1 MINQTDNFI
10 LSSISR
16 EIPNFQNITKD
27 HAIKIFKERLEQA
40 NRTDLN
46 IHIEKY
52 LDFDNL
58 DSIIPYLVESEYHN
72 DEVTFVNNKNTL
84 ERFGWLEQLNL
95 DQIKSSGLIKDTIL
109 KQDHSEKAINNTIVE
124 AQAILGHCNNP
135 AYWELTD
142 TEPYRNN
149 QDGPYWVASA
159 TRYYQN
165 KQGLVYGM
173 VQSGKTFNMLAL
185 TAIAFS
191 QGFNLVIHLSSDKD
205 SLRTQTQNRINDFF
219 ELLHGRNDKHNILSL
234 TNAADYSSATS
245 GQDIIALYRSLSS
258 GGKIIIVIKKNIHIL
273 KKLLDDLM
281 NLYEELNQLGLTK
294 DAISSLIIDDE
305 ADYATQNTNAGGRTP
320 INDTLIKIRQTLPRN
335 TYVAYTATPQACFGA
350 NPNEIIGY
358 PKDFIIPISPVKDD
372 NGVNITYTG
381 LDEFYEN
388 IELKLNRIIPEYSW
402 PYHKKN
408 EVGNAQGVFN
418 PITGEI
424 NKQKLVDSERE
435 FLKVLK
441 FDVQTDKAQIF
452 QIAILDFL
460 IATSILWFRHHKKY
474 NIPLDRNFST
484 YKKIIKERKLH
495 TGYTDS
501 HSKEFPYSSMMIN
514 MAYYNDMQLELK
526 DFFTGLGLV
535 VWSQITNHDFSNTS
549 IINNINTQYKEQL
562 AKSQFIGKN
571 VPDLI
576 ELEYFIKAAYKIA
589 FKDFIYDTHDTIYML
604 NSTDAGN
611 TLQYEAP
618 DRRYRPKVSS
628 IIIGGLILGRGL
640 TINNLI
646 TTIFLRSQAST
657 MGDTSLQMCRWFGHK
672 REIIDI
678 LSVYTQQHNFELFRE
693 ISECDKNLREIVY
706 HEFNTGKKGACALI
720 ELRNSP
726 MFRLTSPKKSRFFEY
741 IIGNSFSGRTRYY
754 KGIKQHPEYYE
765 NSSTILEFLNSHVS
779 IPTLKSHNRA
789 FVIRDL
795 NFHVIQALFQ
805 SLKLSTSENG
815 LKIKE
820 IETYIMECK
829 KEGIEYLFNIGFFGV
844 EQSSKSRFYIKPLN
858 RKLDK
863 DFSASKFVGGKPSD
877 TRSAIYSG
885 DLFIDNL
892 DHPQLEKYFTDNNIK
907 KRQRKKGDNILI
919 NFYYL
924 NLNYQ
929 GLVDKVEIFLKPGDA
944 HFHTPNDG
952 ICFTVNFPLGGL
964 RYSLTSNVLMKE
976 EIVLSE
982 CNDENILN
990 DAIEQ
995 I

>member
-27 HAIKIFKERLEQA
+27 HAIKIFKERLVQA

-52 LDFDNL
+52 LNFDNL
-58 DSIIPYLVESEYHN
+58 DIIIPSLVESEYHN

-84 ERFGWLEQLNL
+84 ERFGWLEHLSL
-95 DQIKSSGLIKDTIL
+95 DQVKSSGLIRDTIL
-109 KQDHSEKAINNTIVE
+109 KQDHSEKAINNTIIE

-135 AYWELTD
+135 GNWELTD
-142 TEPYRNN
+142 IEPYRSN
-149 QDGPYWVASA
+149 QDGPFWVASA
-159 TRYYQN
+159 TSYYQN

-185 TAIAFS
+185 TAIAFN

-219 ELLHGRNDKHNILSL
+219 ELLHGRNDQHNILSL
-234 TNAADYSSATS
+234 TNAADYSSATL
-245 GQDIIALYRSLSS
+245 GQDIIALYSSLRS
-258 GGKIIIVIKKNIHIL
+258 GGKIIIVIKKNNHIL
-273 KKLLDDLM
+273 RKLLDDIM
-281 NLYEELNQLGLTK
+281 NLYEELDQLGLTK

-320 INDTLIKIRQTLPRN
+320 INDTLIKIRQTIPRN

-388 IELKLNRIIPEYSW
+388 TELNLNRIIPEYSW

-408 EVGNAQGVFN
+408 EVGIAQGVFN

-441 FDVQTDKAQIF
+441 SDVQTNEAQIF

-460 IATSILWFRHHKKY
+460 IATSILWYRHQKKN
-474 NIPLDRNFST
+474 NIPLDKDLSKCKDT
-484 YKKIIKERKLH
+484 IKERKTH
-495 TGYTDS
+495 NGYTDS

-526 DFFTGLGLV
+526 EFFLNLGSV
-535 VWSQITNHDFSNTS
+535 IWSQITNHDFSNTS
-549 IINNINTQYKEQL
+549 IINKINTQYKEQL

-576 ELEYFIKAAYKIA
+576 ELEYFIKVAFKIA
-589 FKDFIYDTHDTIYML
+589 FNDFIYETHDTIYML

-672 REIIDI
+672 REVIDI

-706 HEFNTGKKGACALI
+706 HEFNSGKKGPCALI

-726 MFRLTSPKKSRFFEY
+726 MFKLTSPKKSRFFENL
-741 IIGNSFSGRTRYY
+741 IGNSFSGRSRYY

-795 NFHVIQALFQ
+795 NYHVIKALFQ
-805 SLKLSTSENG
+805 SLKLNTSENG
-815 LKIKE
+815 LKINE
-820 IETYIMECK
+820 IETYITECK
-829 KEGIEYLFNIGFFGV
+829 KEGIEYLFNFGFFGV
-844 EQSSKSRFYIKPLN
+844 EQASNSKFKIKPLN

-863 DFSASKFVGGKPSD
+863 DFNASKFVGGKPSD

-885 DLFIDNL
+885 DLFIDKLN
-892 DHPQLEKYFTDNNIK
+892 HPQLEKFFEDNNIK
-907 KRQRKKGDNILI
+907 KRQRIKGDNILI

-929 GLVDKVEIFLKPGDA
+929 GLVNKVEIFLKPGDVN
-944 HFHTPNDG
+944 FHTPADG

-976 EIVLSE
+976 EIVLNE
-982 CNDENILN
+982 CYDQNILN